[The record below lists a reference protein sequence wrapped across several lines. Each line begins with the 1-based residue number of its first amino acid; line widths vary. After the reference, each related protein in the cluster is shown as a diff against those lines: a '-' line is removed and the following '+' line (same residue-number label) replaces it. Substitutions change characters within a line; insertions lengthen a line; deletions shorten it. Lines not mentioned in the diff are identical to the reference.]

1 MSKTIQGTISVGSP
15 VPKLTLDKKEF
26 CNCGKF
32 NTVES
37 KAVPTSIASGSS
49 YSFSYYTPPVSLDAT
64 QIIFYYKIGQ
74 GPFYLAGYT
83 YLPHL
88 GANQKSCK
96 IQYRDRTDTSASPY
110 VCSVSFAE
118 SSNPYI
124 AKPVFNVGEKPIK
137 QVTDSDE
144 QVALMKDYFST
155 FCATGNYERCTFTN
169 TKVQYFQTSPAQ
181 QVGRLQQNC
190 TESELEYEV
199 RWKTEHSEE
208 NSFGVKLKGEIG
220 FKIGEAVK
228 AGVALELA
236 YEHKWVDTVSFDETT
251 RIKVPPGKVGGIY
264 LSSGNVTVT
273 GDFRLV
279 GDDMIYLLNDVHV
292 TYPIDG
298 TAKDPFGKVYE
309 PIVTSRITGD
319 APCGESTK

>member
-1 MSKTIQGTISVGSP
+1 M
-15 VPKLTLDKKEF
+15 PKLTLDKKEF
-26 CNCGKF
+26 WNCGKF
-32 NTVES
+32 NMVES
-37 KAVPTSIASGSS
+37 KAVPTSIASEAYPSC
-49 YSFSYYTPPVSLDAT
+49 THAAC
-64 QIIFYYKIGQ
+64 
-74 GPFYLAGYT
+74 LAGCHSNNLLLQDWSRPLLSRGYT

-96 IQYRDRTDTSASPY
+96 IQYRYCTDTSAF
-110 VCSVSFAE
+110 SVRLLGKLRRVQQPLHCQARVQCRRKTDQASYGQRRA
-118 SSNPYI
+118 SS
-124 AKPVFNVGEKPIK
+124 AHEGLF
-137 QVTDSDE
+137 
-144 QVALMKDYFST
+144 LHLF
-155 FCATGNYERCTFTN
+155 ATGNYERCTFTN